1 MRTVAESIKALSR
14 AVQDEARTEADQVVA
29 DAKAKAEAIG
39 QRAQEQAAAERAEIL
54 EHASADAERI
64 RSQAIA
70 TAQLK
75 ARTLQLERREKL
87 LDSVFAAARQQVPT
101 VQQWTDYGQIA
112 RHLLQ
117 EALTLLGTDAAQ
129 VRADEGTRA
138 VLTDPVLA
146 EISKELG
153 VQLQFGAPLE
163 QGTGVIVETT
173 DGHRQ
178 VDNTLETRL
187 SRLQDALRAPVYHLL
202 TGEPL

>member
-14 AVQDEARTEADQVVA
+14 AVQDEARTEADQVLA
-29 DAKAKAEAIG
+29 DAKAKAEAIR

-75 ARTLQLERREKL
+75 ARTLQLARREKL

-112 RHLLQ
+112 HHLLQ
-117 EALTLLGTDAAQ
+117 EALTLLGADAAQ

>member
-1 MRTVAESIKALSR
+1 MRTVEESIKALSR
-14 AVQDEARTEADQVVA
+14 AVQDEARAEADQVLA

-39 QRAQEQAAAERAEIL
+39 QHAQEQAAAERTEIL
-54 EHASADAERI
+54 ERGSADAARI

-87 LDSVFAAARQQVPT
+87 LDSVFEVARQQLPT

-112 RHLLQ
+112 RRLLR
-117 EALTLLGTDAAQ
+117 EALVLLGAAAVR
-129 VRADEGTRA
+129 VRADEQTRA
-138 VLTDPVLA
+138 LLTDPVLA

-153 VQLQFGAPLE
+153 VQVQFGALLE
-163 QGTGVIVETT
+163 QGTGVIVETA

-187 SRLQDALRAPVYHLL
+187 SRLQDALRSPVYHLL
-202 TGEPL
+202 MGEPL

>member
-1 MRTVAESIKALSR
+1 MRTVEESIKALAR
-14 AVQDEARTEADQVVA
+14 AVQDEARAEADQVLA

-39 QRAQEQAAAERAEIL
+39 QHAQEQAAAERTEIL
-54 EHASADAERI
+54 EHASADAARI

-87 LDSVFAAARQQVPT
+87 LDSVFEAARQQLPT

-112 RHLLQ
+112 RRLLR
-117 EALTLLGTDAAQ
+117 EALILLGADAAR
-129 VRADEGTRA
+129 VRADERTRA
-138 VLTDPVLA
+138 LLTDPVLA
-146 EISKELG
+146 EIAKELG
-153 VQLQFGAPLE
+153 VQVQVGARLE
-163 QGTGVIVETT
+163 QGTGVIVETS

-187 SRLQDALRAPVYHLL
+187 SRLQDVLRSPVYHLL
-202 TGEPL
+202 MGESL

>member
-14 AVQDEARTEADQVVA
+14 AVQDEARAEADQILA
-29 DAKAKAEAIG
+29 DAKANAKAIR
-39 QRAQEQAAAERAEIL
+39 QHAQEQAAAERAEIL
-54 EHASADAERI
+54 ERASADAAHI

-75 ARTLQLERREKL
+75 ARTLQLARREKL
-87 LDSVFAAARQQVPT
+87 LDSVFAAARQQLPT
-101 VQQWTDYGQIA
+101 VQQWTDYEQIA

-117 EALTLLGTDAAQ
+117 EALNLLGADAARVQ
-129 VRADEGTRA
+129 ADEQTRA
-138 VLTDPVLA
+138 LLTDPVLA
-146 EISKELG
+146 EILKELG
-153 VQLQFGAPLE
+153 MQVQFGAPLE

-178 VDNTLETRL
+178 VDSTLETRL

-202 TGEPL
+202 AGEPL

>member
-14 AVQDEARTEADQVVA
+14 AVQAEARTEADQVLA

-87 LDSVFAAARQQVPT
+87 LDSVFAAAQQQVPT

-112 RHLLQ
+112 RRLLR
-117 EALTLLGTDAAQ
+117 EALTLLGADAAQ

-146 EISKELG
+146 EISEELG

-202 TGEPL
+202 MGESL

>member
-1 MRTVAESIKALSR
+1 MRTVEESIKALSR
-14 AVQDEARTEADQVVA
+14 AVQDEARAEADQVLA

-39 QRAQEQAAAERAEIL
+39 QHAQEQAAAERAEIL
-54 EHASADAERI
+54 ERASADAARI

-87 LDSVFAAARQQVPT
+87 LDSVFAAARQQLPT

-112 RHLLQ
+112 RRLLQ
-117 EALTLLGTDAAQ
+117 EPLTLLGADTAQ
-129 VRADEGTRA
+129 VRADERTRSL
-138 VLTDPVLA
+138 LTDPVLA
-146 EISKELG
+146 EITKDLG
-153 VQLQFGAPLE
+153 VQMQLGALLE

-187 SRLQDALRAPVYHLL
+187 SRLQEALRSPVYHLL